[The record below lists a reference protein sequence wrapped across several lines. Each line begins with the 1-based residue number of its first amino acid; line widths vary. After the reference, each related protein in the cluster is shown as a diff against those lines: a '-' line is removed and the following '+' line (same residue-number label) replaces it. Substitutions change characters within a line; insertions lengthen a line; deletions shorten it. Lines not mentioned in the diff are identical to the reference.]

1 MVRVPML
8 SHLGA
13 TTHSVGDTQCSSPV
27 DALVT
32 LSPFTFETEQEDE
45 TKAPGEGK
53 AGVEEGHFLAVSI
66 SLNAASLPQGSQC
79 RVLSSASAE
88 RRQSAVNGTELPW
101 PHPVAGQG
109 QQESCRRDVFMLLS

>member
-1 MVRVPML
+1 ML

-53 AGVEEGHFLAVSI
+53 VGAEEGHFLAISI
-66 SLNAASLPQGSQC
+66 SLNAASLPRGSQC
-79 RVLSSASAE
+79 WVLSSASAE